1 MTECFLRTIILNIGG
16 IKYEIKLERENKIL
30 KNMKREYKKEI
41 ERLNRSLNGVIKA
54 GRTLTLEELDTI
66 YNNCDADS
74 FEPIKEDEEYALS
87 K

>member
-1 MTECFLRTIILNIGG
+1 MKECKCKERIN
-16 IKYEIKLERENKIL
+16 ELERENKIL
-30 KNMKREYKKEI
+30 KNMNREYKKEI

-66 YNNCDADS
+66 YNNCNADS
-74 FEPIKEDEEYALS
+74 FEPIKEDEEYAPS